1 MCLSPVKRIKRSH
14 SCRLR
19 SYHASAADI
28 IAIAPKS
35 SGKMEKAP
43 CCGVCCLPFRPSS
56 AVVRLGFL
64 GVLLQKFC
72 LVHHLRVSAST
83 PITGCVGKQ
92 GNGMDGWK
100 VTERRDWVWAFW
112 VSQLIRSTAEAE
124 LSDHSQRWGG
134 RPHMIRSPRMA
145 LPQNDYSC

>member
-1 MCLSPVKRIKRSH
+1 MLSLSEKEQVLCVINKAARVWQLLRATLRMCLSPVKRIKRSH

-19 SYHASAADI
+19 SYHASAAGI

-43 CCGVCCLPFRPSS
+43 CRGVCCLPFRPSS
-56 AVVRLGFL
+56 AAVRLGFL

-72 LVHHLRVSAST
+72 LVHHLCVSAST
-83 PITGCVGKQ
+83 PIPGCVGKQ

-100 VTERRDWVWAFW
+100 VTERRD
-112 VSQLIRSTAEAE
+112 
-124 LSDHSQRWGG
+124 
-134 RPHMIRSPRMA
+134 
-145 LPQNDYSC
+145 